1 MQNKFTSRSKHLD
14 FIILD
19 LICIEVSYWLAY
31 YIRLGRLVNSTPG
44 EYTMMNIMVILIH
57 LSIMFISEG
66 YSGILM
72 RNAIQELKKVVI
84 HNAEM
89 FAVILF
95 ISLRN
100 NLRCIPEYCLRCL
113 WSLTQLPCILYVL

>member
-84 HNAEM
+84 HNVCSD
-89 FAVILF
+89 FVYI
-95 ISLRN
+95 
-100 NLRCIPEYCLRCL
+100 
-113 WSLTQLPCILYVL
+113 VLCETIFGVFSNIVCVVCGH

>member
-44 EYTMMNIMVILIH
+44 EYTMMNIMVRK
-57 LSIMFISEG
+57 
-66 YSGILM
+66 GIL
-72 RNAIQELKKVVI
+72 E
-84 HNAEM
+84 
-89 FAVILF
+89 F
-95 ISLRN
+95 
-100 NLRCIPEYCLRCL
+100 
-113 WSLTQLPCILYVL
+113 

>member
-31 YIRLGRLVNSTPG
+31 YIRFGRLVNSTPG

-66 YSGILM
+66 VFW
-72 RNAIQELKKVVI
+72 NF
-84 HNAEM
+84 NAECHTG
-89 FAVILF
+89 IEK
-95 ISLRN
+95 S
-100 NLRCIPEYCLRCL
+100 
-113 WSLTQLPCILYVL
+113 SHS